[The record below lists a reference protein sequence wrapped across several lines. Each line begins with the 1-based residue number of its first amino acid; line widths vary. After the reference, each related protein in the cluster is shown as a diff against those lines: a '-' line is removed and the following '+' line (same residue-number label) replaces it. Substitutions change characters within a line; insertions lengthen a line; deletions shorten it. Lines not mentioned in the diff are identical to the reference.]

1 MIKLKEFG
9 ISSGKWCY
17 LLMREYF
24 IVNWWLYC
32 IPLVA
37 CVVAGFFDF
46 RFILV
51 ALMIL
56 FLLIPM
62 ALYFVYVSYGLLPEN
77 RYSIIK
83 KHAIIDE
90 KGFELHV
97 REEYAK
103 NNSRDIAIAW
113 ESIDKIKISGDF
125 VLIFYKSGKFR
136 FLVIPND
143 SFYKLDDFKE
153 FVDLALDRLQN

>member
-37 CVVAGFFDF
+37 CIVAGFFDF

-51 ALMIL
+51 ALMLL
-56 FLLIPM
+56 FLLIPV
-62 ALYFVYVSYGLLPEN
+62 ALYFVYVTYGLLPEN
-77 RYSIIK
+77 RYSIMK
-83 KHAIIDE
+83 KYATIDE
-90 KGFELHV
+90 KGVELHV
-97 REEYAK
+97 SEEHAK
-103 NNSRDIAIAW
+103 NNSRVIAISW
-113 ESIDKIKISGDF
+113 GSIDKIKISRDF

-136 FLVIPND
+136 FLVVPND
-143 SFYKLDDFKE
+143 SFYKLDDFKA
-153 FVDLALDRLQN
+153 FVDLALARLQD